1 MLLHSFKLSSP
12 NGKELNMIVEK
23 PNYLEV
29 VELFPADQQMYT
41 ISKGNQHYLRTVLFD
56 VAPPRYCVDMCNMDE
71 EGELKPFA
79 RCIWSNGMMA
89 FRELETVRVKETFE
103 IVPGS
108 KFNMDEKFEKLD
120 SQRI

>member
-29 VELFPADQQMYT
+29 VELFPTDQQMYT
-41 ISKGNQHYLRTVLFD
+41 ISQGDQYYLRTVLFD
-56 VAPPRYCVDMCNMDE
+56 VCPSRYCVDVCNMDR
-71 EGELKPFA
+71 EGNLKPFA
-79 RCIWSNGMMA
+79 RCIWSNGMIA
-89 FRELETVRVKETFE
+89 FRELETVKVKETFQ

-108 KFNMDEKFEKLD
+108 KFNMDEMFEKLD